1 MNDCSWFGVTTSE
14 QADRIIWKED
24 SVPERAKA
32 LARAMCIDLVY
43 MFDQH
48 IADQVVTIDI
58 TRQESVLSL
67 KHDIIEHIVDTEE
80 KGIDTRR
87 RIRNVLK

>member
-1 MNDCSWFGVTTSE
+1 
-14 QADRIIWKED
+14 
-24 SVPERAKA
+24 
-32 LARAMCIDLVY
+32 

-48 IADQVVTIDI
+48 IADRVVTIDI
-58 TRQESVLSL
+58 IRQESVLSL

-87 RIRNVLK
+87 RIRNGLK